1 MESAGHLDQ
10 AHGHCFVT
18 SGNQLAAWFANL
30 VLSNFNAIA
39 SNTLVGIYCKAS
51 LADTA
56 DFGADVF
63 NTKTLF
69 SLASCNCLAFVQSRE
84 QFVSFCFRIESHVKF
99 TFHVKILFAYSMSLL
114 YRHYNTNTTTF
125 GTAFAKIFCFGNIS
139 KTCKRLAELW
149 RYICVA
155 RKVLVYQFL
164 IKEITM
170 KQLIALIATTV
181 FAVSVFAQAP
191 AAKKE
196 EKKADAKPAAAAP
209 APAATTAP

>member
-1 MESAGHLDQ
+1 LRLGLPIWYSVTLTPLPATRWLAYTAKPAWRIRLTSALMFLTPKRFS
-10 AHGHCFVT
+10 AW
-18 SGNQLAAWFANL
+18 LA
-30 VLSNFNAIA
+30 V
-39 SNTLVGIYCKAS
+39 
-51 LADTA
+51 
-56 DFGADVF
+56 
-63 NTKTLF
+63 
-69 SLASCNCLAFVQSRE
+69 RE
-84 QFVSFCFRIESHVKF
+84 QFVSFCFRIESHIKF

-125 GTAFAKIFCFGNIS
+125 GTAFAKIFCFGNMP

-155 RKVLVYQFL
+155 KKVLVYQFL

-196 EKKADAKPAAAAP
+196 EKKADAKPAA
-209 APAATTAP
+209 TTAPATPAKSEPAKKDDKKDASKK